1 MMANASE
8 QRTKIATENRA
19 AARAFDGESQFRAV
33 PIEERRV
40 SWMSSSLATLVLFSG
55 LVVIGLAVLL
65 PAREQ
70 NRKLEHEYAQM
81 QTEVDFV
88 NRQIEINRQFL
99 DDVTH
104 DPELVERLL
113 MRQTN
118 RTPEGKATLDLQATP
133 ANFSASPFGIMRL
146 NSPPE
151 PLPYQS
157 DLPVWLEWT
166 TTSSS
171 RVIGISLGLF
181 GIASALI
188 LAPKRV

>member
-1 MMANASE
+1 MDRHTAHHD
-8 QRTKIATENRA
+8 RIAAENRA
-19 AARAFDGESQFRAV
+19 ASSAFDGESQFRAV
-33 PIEERRV
+33 PIERRRV

-55 LVVIGLAVLL
+55 LVVIGLAILL

-70 NRKLEHEYAQM
+70 NRKLEHEFVQM
-81 QTEVDFV
+81 QTEIDFV

-104 DPELVERLL
+104 DPELIERLL
-113 MRQTN
+113 MRQTH
-118 RTPEGKATLDLQATP
+118 RTLDGKSTLDLQTAP
-133 ANFSASPFGIMRL
+133 INFGSSPFGVTRL
-146 NSPPE
+146 NAPP
-151 PLPYQS
+151 PPAPYES
-157 DLPVWLEWT
+157 DLPSWLEWT